1 MPESIKKINQWVAV
15 VLAVIAILASI
26 GNYGAMRARSAVT
39 EDTVRRHEML
49 LNENNLPVI
58 VVNQQNI
65 ADDVSEMKDDLKALA
80 DSWNEYMRSH

>member
-1 MPESIKKINQWVAV
+1 MPETGRKINQWVPIII
-15 VLAVIAILASI
+15 AVIAILASI
-26 GNYGAMRARSAVT
+26 GNYGAMRARNAVT

-80 DSWNEYMRSH
+80 ASWNEYMRSH

>member
-1 MPESIKKINQWVAV
+1 MPETAKKINQWVAI
-15 VLAVIAILASI
+15 VLAVIAILASM

-65 ADDVSEMKDDLKALA
+65 ADDVSEMKDDLKELA

>member
-1 MPESIKKINQWVAV
+1 MPEAAKKINQWVPIIIAS
-15 VLAVIAILASI
+15 LALLAAM
-26 GNYGAMRARSAVT
+26 GNYGAMRARNAVT

-65 ADDVSEMKDDLKALA
+65 ADDVSEMKDDLKDLA